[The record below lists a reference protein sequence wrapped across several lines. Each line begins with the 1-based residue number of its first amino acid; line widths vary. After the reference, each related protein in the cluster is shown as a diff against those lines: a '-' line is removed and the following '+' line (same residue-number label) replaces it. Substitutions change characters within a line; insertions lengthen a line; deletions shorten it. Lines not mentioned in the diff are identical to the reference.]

1 VEDRTIRPTSLS
13 RFFFSAS
20 DKRLRTGWRLLIQ
33 STVLFFFIILVSP
46 CLFFFVEFGH
56 NTGQDLTL
64 LVNTLGT
71 ALPVTVSVYLA
82 RTRLDRRPFSSLG
95 LRLNNQATRDFLFGF
110 GLPALLLGLIFLF
123 EWAVGWLH
131 VEAFAWQTQTPILIL
146 QGVFIA
152 IIVFL
157 LTGWGEELLFRG
169 YWLQNLAEGLNWFWA
184 VIISSIVF
192 ALAHSFNPD
201 FTWEAILGLV
211 VAGVFFAFGYMR
223 TSLLWLPIGFH
234 FGWNFFEGTV
244 LGFQVSGLTSFSL
257 IQQTVNGPPTIT
269 GGAFGPEA
277 GLIVLPALG
286 LGAVLIYLY
295 TRKRNKI

>member
-1 VEDRTIRPTSLS
+1 
-13 RFFFSAS
+13 
-20 DKRLRTGWRLLIQ
+20 
-33 STVLFFFIILVSP
+33 
-46 CLFFFVEFGH
+46 
-56 NTGQDLTL
+56 
-64 LVNTLGT
+64 
-71 ALPVTVSVYLA
+71 
-82 RTRLDRRPFSSLG
+82 
-95 LRLNNQATRDFLFGF
+95 
-110 GLPALLLGLIFLF
+110 
-123 EWAVGWLH
+123 
-131 VEAFAWQTQTPILIL
+131 L

-201 FTWEAILGLV
+201 VTWEAILGLV
-211 VAGVFFAFGYMR
+211 VAGVFFAFGYIR
-223 TSLLWLPIGFH
+223 TSLLWLPIGIH

-244 LGFQVSGLTSFSL
+244 FGFQVSGLNSFSL
-257 IQQTVNGPPTIT
+257 IQQTVSGPPMIT

-286 LGAVLIYLY
+286 LGAVLIYSY
-295 TRKRNKI
+295 TRTRKTM

>member
-1 VEDRTIRPTSLS
+1 M
-13 RFFFSAS
+13 
-20 DKRLRTGWRLLIQ
+20 LIQ
-33 STVLFFFIILVSP
+33 LTVLILLIILVSP

-64 LVNTLGT
+64 LVNTLGL
-71 ALPVTVSVYLA
+71 ALPITISVYLA

-95 LRLNNQATRDFLFGF
+95 LGLSNQATRDFLFGF
-110 GLPALLLGLIFLF
+110 GLPALLMGLIFFL

-131 VEAFAWQTQTPILIL
+131 VEAFAWQTQTPIFIL

-152 IIVFL
+152 IFAFL

-169 YWLQNLAEGLNWFWA
+169 YWLQNLAEGLNWSWA
-184 VIISSIVF
+184 VVISSIVF

-201 FTWEAILGLV
+201 VTWEAILGLV

-223 TSLLWLPIGFH
+223 TSLLWLPIGLH

-244 LGFQVSGLTSFSL
+244 FGFQVSGLSSFSL
-257 IQQTVNGPPTIT
+257 IQQTVNGPPMIT

-286 LGAVLIYLY
+286 LGAVLIYFY

>member
-1 VEDRTIRPTSLS
+1 M
-13 RFFFSAS
+13 FFSPT

-33 STVLFFFIILVSP
+33 LTVLILFIILISP
-46 CLFFFVEFGH
+46 CLFIFVEFGH

-64 LVNTLGT
+64 LVNTLGL

-95 LRLNNQATRDFLFGF
+95 LGLSHQATRDFLFGF
-110 GLPALLLGLIFLF
+110 GLPALLMGLIFLF
-123 EWAVGWLH
+123 EWAVGWLQ
-131 VEAFAWQTQTPILIL
+131 VESFAWQTQPPILIL
-146 QGVFIA
+146 LGVFIA

-184 VIISSIVF
+184 VMISSIVF

-201 FTWEAILGLV
+201 VTWEALLGLV
-211 VAGVFFAFGYMR
+211 VAGVFFAFSYMR
-223 TSLLWLPIGFH
+223 TSLLWLPIGLH

-244 LGFQVSGLTSFSL
+244 FGFQVSGLNSFSL

-277 GLIVLPALG
+277 GLILLPALG
-286 LGAVLIYLY
+286 LGAVLIYIY
-295 TRKRNKI
+295 TRKRSPM

>member
-1 VEDRTIRPTSLS
+1 
-13 RFFFSAS
+13 
-20 DKRLRTGWRLLIQ
+20 LLIHL
-33 STVLFFFIILVSP
+33 TILVFLIILVSP
-46 CLFFFVEFGH
+46 CLFFFVEFGQKSD
-56 NTGQDLTL
+56 QDLTL
-64 LVNTLGT
+64 LANVLGL
-71 ALPVTVSVYLA
+71 AIPITVSVYLA

-95 LRLNNQATRDFLFGF
+95 LRLSPQATRDFLFGF
-110 GLPALLLGLIFLF
+110 GLPALLMGLIFLF
-123 EWAVGWLH
+123 EWAAGWLH
-131 VEAFAWQTQTPILIL
+131 VEAFAWQTQTPIVIL

-157 LTGWGEELLFRG
+157 LNGWGEELLFRG

-201 FTWEAILGLV
+201 VTWEAILGLV

-223 TSLLWLPIGFH
+223 TSLLWLPIGIH

-244 LGFQVSGLTSFSL
+244 FGFQVSGLNSFSL
-257 IQQTVNGPPTIT
+257 IQQTVSGPPMIT

-286 LGAVLIYLY
+286 LGAVLIYSY
-295 TRKRNKI
+295 TRTRKTM